1 MVAISNGAQ
10 GRNFPRRWRPC
21 QQNQICLVQSALL
34 SFCDCRAFGTSS
46 ACKET
51 NTAMQTNQP
60 QYFDAYR
67 SLKMDRGPQ
76 GILVVEFHTSGGPLI
91 FTAQDHTDFVDA
103 FYRIAQDRANK
114 IVILT
119 GTGGDF
125 IPGIDFSSFGNVA
138 DPDVWSQVHDEGV
151 QILENLANIRVPVIA
166 AIEGRAN
173 VHSEYALLA
182 NVIVAAEGATFND
195 LPHFAGGIV
204 PGDGIFTTWSYR
216 AGAGRAEAFLL
227 NPQPVTARTAHEWG
241 VVAEVVPNGR
251 ALARALELASLY
263 LKAPEVT
270 RRNTRA
276 HFIRPLKECI
286 VREVGYGLSLE
297 GASAADLVKSMHAES

>member
-1 MVAISNGAQ
+1 MTATAIN
-10 GRNFPRRWRPC
+10 
-21 QQNQICLVQSALL
+21 V
-34 SFCDCRAFGTSS
+34 
-46 ACKET
+46 
-51 NTAMQTNQP
+51 MQLD
-60 QYFDAYR
+60 YFNAYR
-67 SLKMDRGPQ
+67 SLKLARDAQ
-76 GILVVEFHTSGGPLI
+76 GVLVAEFHSNGKPLT

-119 GTGGDF
+119 GTSGEF
-125 IPGIDFSSFGNVA
+125 IPGIDFESFGNIA
-138 DPDVWSQVHDEGV
+138 DPDMWSQVHDEGV

-166 AIEGRAN
+166 AVEGRAH

-182 NVIVAAEGATFND
+182 NVIVAGEGATFND

-227 NPQPVTARTAHEWG
+227 NPQPLTARAAHEWG
-241 VVAEVVPNGR
+241 VVAEVVPNGQ
-251 ALARALELASLY
+251 ALARGRELASLY
-263 LKAPEVT
+263 LKAPEVA
-270 RRNTRA
+270 RRNTRV
-276 HFIRPLKECI
+276 HFIQPLKERI

-297 GASAADLVKSMHAES
+297 GASAADLVKSMRAEH